1 MSGGSA
7 PMGFL
12 FLSGKWAVEND
23 SLPRYKVPTEVA
35 PKSGGIFLSLS
46 DLILNSPFFFLAF
59 CFV

>member
-1 MSGGSA
+1 
-7 PMGFL
+7 MGFL
-12 FLSGKWAVEND
+12 LWSGKWAVEND